1 MNIGIPKELKPFEGR
16 VALTPQACE
25 NLVIRGHTVFIQQ
38 DAGILSGYSNAEY
51 QQLGVN
57 ICRTAKQLYEQCSLI
72 VKVKEPISGDLQ
84 YLTSKHTLFCFLHLA
99 ANPSLTQELAEI
111 GLTAIGFELLR
122 EKNSLPLLKPMSE
135 IAGKL
140 SIQIGV
146 NLLHLEQGGS
156 GILLGGLDNSTA
168 DNGNVLVLGAGSAG
182 KQAALLAHAM
192 GANVTA
198 YDHSEEAL
206 FELKSQQT
214 GINTISNIDQCL
226 ALVPTTDLMIGALL
240 VTGKQTPKL
249 IRREHVKT
257 MKNGSV
263 IVDISVDQ
271 GGCIETTKPTSYDA
285 PTYIKEGVT
294 HFCVTNMP
302 GAVPRTATQALSAL
316 LPDYIHRLT
325 INNFLECDEIM
336 KNAVNINAGKV
347 IY

>member
-16 VALTPQACE
+16 VALTPQACIG
-25 NLVIRGHTVFIQQ
+25 LVLRGHKVFVEH
-38 DAGILSGYSNAEY
+38 DAGKLSGYSNDEY
-51 QQLGVN
+51 KQLGVH
-57 ICRTAKQLYEQCSLI
+57 ICLTVKQLYEECSLI
-72 VKVKEPISGDLQ
+72 VKVKEPLSADLQ
-84 YLTSKHTLFCFLHLA
+84 YLTSKHTIFCFLHLA
-99 ANPSLTQELAEI
+99 ANPSLTKSLIDI
-111 GLTAIGFELLR
+111 GLTAVGFELLR
-122 EKNSLPLLKPMSE
+122 ENNVLPLLKPMSE

-168 DNGNVLVLGAGSAG
+168 DNGNVLVLGTGSAG

-198 YDHSEEAL
+198 YDHSDEAL
-206 FELKSQQT
+206 LELKSHQ
-214 GINTISNIDQCL
+214 IDIHTISSIDQCL
-226 ALVPTTDLMIGALL
+226 ALIETTDLLIGALL
-240 VTGKQTPKL
+240 VTGKKTPKL
-249 IRREHVKT
+249 IPQKHVKT
-257 MKNGSV
+257 MKRGSV

-271 GGCIETTKPTSYDA
+271 GGCIETTRPTSYDA
-285 PTYIKEGVT
+285 PTFIKEGVT

-325 INNFLECDEIM
+325 VNNYFENDEIM
-336 KNAVNINAGKV
+336 KNAVNINAGKLV
-347 IY
+347 Y

>member
-99 ANPSLTQELAEI
+99 ANPSLTKKLAEI
-111 GLTAIGFELLR
+111 GLTAIGYELLR

-156 GILLGGLDNSTA
+156 GILLGGLDSSTA

-198 YDHSEEAL
+198 YDHSEAAL

-214 GINTISNIDQCL
+214 GINTTSNIDQCL

-249 IRREHVKT
+249 IRRKHVKI
-257 MKNGSV
+257 MKSGSV

-336 KNAVNINAGKV
+336 KNAVNIKAGKV